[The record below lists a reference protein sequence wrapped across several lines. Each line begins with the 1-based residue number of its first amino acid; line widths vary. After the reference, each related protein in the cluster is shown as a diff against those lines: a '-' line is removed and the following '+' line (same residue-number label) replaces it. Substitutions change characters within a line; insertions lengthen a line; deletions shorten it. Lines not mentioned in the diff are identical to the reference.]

1 MEQITESQARRRLFA
16 LAAAFVFI
24 YIGAGAQ
31 QQYVVPYFTQTLGW
45 SDVYAGLAVAAVY
58 IGETATRVVNLAL
71 VAGWADSLLSF
82 VGSLTYVLFPFVV
95 GLTYYTHSF
104 PLLLAAGL
112 LWGWGGSCFWTG
124 SSMQTLRY
132 GDALRGSRHGLSTGI
147 LYLATHLG
155 FFSGVVLLGVIHAHL
170 RETPHA
176 LFFVAAAL
184 TAVGSIILFGI
195 PRTGGAVAE
204 PLTWASVREVASRV
218 KVKVASFLMLMSGVA
233 FGTMLGPFAAYV
245 EGEFGKN
252 WLWITAAFF
261 PIARMLVALS
271 AGIAADYISADILMT
286 GAFGFAAVGLA
297 VVPAWDSPWAM
308 ALAAFALGLLQ
319 GTIPVV
325 ATAMVGQ
332 SAERKRRALPHA
344 IIFSFRDIGVTAAVM
359 TALVTHHKI
368 GDFAPV
374 FRAFAA
380 VFAVCGLVSLAL
392 RRHAHER
399 L

>member
-1 MEQITESQARRRLFA
+1 MEEVNERQARRRLLA

-24 YIGAGAQ
+24 YLGAGAQ
-31 QQYVVPYFTQTLGW
+31 QQYVVPYFTKTLGW
-45 SDVYAGLAVAAVY
+45 SEIVAGLLVALVY

-82 VGSLTYVLFPFVV
+82 IGSITYVLFPLAV
-95 GLTYYTHSF
+95 GLAYFTHSF
-104 PLLLAAGL
+104 PLVLAAGL

-155 FFSGVVLLGVIHAHL
+155 FFSGVVVLGIIHAHF
-170 RETPHA
+170 RQAPYA
-176 LFFVAAAL
+176 LFFVAAGF
-184 TAVGSIILFGI
+184 TAVGSLILSGI

-204 PLTWASVREVASRV
+204 PLTWRAVREVAGRV

-245 EGEFGKN
+245 ENEFGRD
-252 WLWITAAFF
+252 WLWITASFF
-261 PIARMLVALS
+261 PIARMAVALT
-271 AGIAADYISADILMT
+271 AGIAADYVSAHVLMT
-286 GAFGFAAVGLA
+286 AAFGFAAVGLA
-297 VVPAWDSPWAM
+297 VVPHWESPWAM
-308 ALAAFALGLLQ
+308 ALAAFALGMLQ

-344 IIFSFRDIGVTAAVM
+344 IIFSFRDIGVTGAVM
-359 TALVTHHKI
+359 AALISHHKI

-374 FRAFAA
+374 FRAFAG
-380 VFAVCGLVSLAL
+380 VFAICGLVSLVL
-392 RRHAHER
+392 RRHADER